1 MRVLVRAYVIAHC
14 TLWPLLRYAK
24 ISFWVCIK
32 GIYLAYQGVLGLIQA
47 YKGIKRRMKK
57 GNRLSLRSAVRNIVN
72 TAFEFLF
79 RHIRIDY
86 ILARVVAKRGNLFDF
101 ELNFQP
107 GMMSK
112 IAYSNQPGSNNW
124 AAATCLVCVLAY
136 SMMCHVQLATVDD
149 IAWQPFSGSPK
160 VPTTIRHHRKFYTS
174 VQEMT
179 RYV

>member
-1 MRVLVRAYVIAHC
+1 MRVLVRAYLIAHC

-57 GNRLSLRSAVRNIVN
+57 GNRLSGAQYVILWIPRMNSY
-72 TAFEFLF
+72 F

-86 ILARVVAKRGNLFDF
+86 ILARVVAKRGNLFYF

-149 IAWQPFSGSPK
+149 IAWQPFSGSTK
-160 VPTTIRHHRKFYTS
+160 VPTTIRHHRQFYTS

>member
-1 MRVLVRAYVIAHC
+1 M
-14 TLWPLLRYAK
+14 
-24 ISFWVCIK
+24 
-32 GIYLAYQGVLGLIQA
+32 AYQGVLGLIQA

-112 IAYSNQPGSNNW
+112 IAYSNQPGSNN
-124 AAATCLVCVLAY
+124 
-136 SMMCHVQLATVDD
+136 
-149 IAWQPFSGSPK
+149 
-160 VPTTIRHHRKFYTS
+160 
-174 VQEMT
+174 
-179 RYV
+179 